1 MLKSPFQGCSIKCMY
16 VCMYVCMYI
25 CMYAYNTVITQEIMI
40 KHIASE
46 LLTTLLDASG
56 FSKSRL
62 LSSVLLLP

>member
-1 MLKSPFQGCSIKCMY
+1 MLNK
-16 VCMYVCMYI
+16 VHVRMYI
-25 CMYAYNTVITQEIMI
+25 YMYACNTMITQEIMI

>member
-1 MLKSPFQGCSIKCMY
+1 MFNK
-16 VCMYVCMYI
+16 VYVCMYI
-25 CMYAYNTVITQEIMI
+25 CMYAYNTMITQEIMI